1 VRHIIWTASA
11 LHAAVDFE
19 QHPCARTGRWWA
31 GAGHGGVREELQ
43 RDPEKVSVRT
53 ITSQVQAIVGIS
65 LLEILSSHSSNE
77 VYLSQR
83 DTPEWT
89 RTPRRRR
96 RSGGSGSGWRR
107 SRLKN
112 RVGPAKFLYTLLYPN
127 TDRHRHRCQRDSNSI
142 SILSIG
148 GARSIA
154 LLGDPN
160 VPFNPC
166 AG

>member
-77 VYLSQR
+77 VYLGQR

-127 TDRHRHRCQRDSNSI
+127 TDRKGDAPTPQASLPKGSQQHLHLINPWSPVNRA
-142 SILSIG
+142 
-148 GARSIA
+148 AR
-154 LLGDPN
+154 
-160 VPFNPC
+160 
-166 AG
+166 